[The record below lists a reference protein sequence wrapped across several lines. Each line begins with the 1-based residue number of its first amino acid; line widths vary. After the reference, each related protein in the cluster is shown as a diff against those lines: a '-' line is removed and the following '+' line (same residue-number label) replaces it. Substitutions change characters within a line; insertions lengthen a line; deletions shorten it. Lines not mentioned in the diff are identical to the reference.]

1 MNCCKNP
8 GTMPCGFQ
16 EKFLAVFQEDFMEE
30 LEVEFLEKLL
40 SEYLQESEGTP
51 EFLKEP
57 QV

>member
-1 MNCCKNP
+1 
-8 GTMPCGFQ
+8 MPCGFQ